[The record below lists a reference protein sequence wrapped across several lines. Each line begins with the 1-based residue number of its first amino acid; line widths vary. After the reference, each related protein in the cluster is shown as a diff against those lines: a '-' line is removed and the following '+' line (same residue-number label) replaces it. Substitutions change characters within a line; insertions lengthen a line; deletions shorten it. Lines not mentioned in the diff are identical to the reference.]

1 MFGWIER
8 PLLQVTG
15 KLDVQFDGI
24 SVMLVGDFAQL
35 LPVTDKPPYH
45 STPSGNI
52 ALMGYLRYRSM
63 KTVVKL
69 TENQRVS
76 STYQQRFRDFL
87 IYLRNGDNT
96 LEDWFLF
103 YSFNISKFNVS
114 SINNTPGR
122 LPYTNSVVAENSY

>member
-1 MFGWIER
+1 
-8 PLLQVTG
+8 
-15 KLDVQFDGI
+15 
-24 SVMLVGDFAQL
+24 MLVGDFAQL

-63 KTVVKL
+63 TTVVKL